1 MHDISRDE
9 TRLKD
14 GIELVQLGFFFFF
27 HVLAVASHSQG
38 FGHQQNIAATMSIR
52 YHQRGGNA
60 ESSDGKN
67 AQSLPKRKEIEL
79 KKSLLSQLRQLQLR
93 LWSRFLP

>member
-1 MHDISRDE
+1 M
-9 TRLKD
+9 
-14 GIELVQLGFFFFF
+14 ELNLCNWVSFSSSMCWLSP
-27 HVLAVASHSQG
+27 VISQG

-67 AQSLPKRKEIEL
+67 AQPLPKRKE
-79 KKSLLSQLRQLQLR
+79 KKRKEMKSS
-93 LWSRFLP
+93 

>member
-1 MHDISRDE
+1 M
-9 TRLKD
+9 
-14 GIELVQLGFFFFF
+14 ELNLCNCVSFSSMCWLSL
-27 HVLAVASHSQG
+27 VISQG
-38 FGHQQNIAATMSIR
+38 FRHQQNIAATMSTR

-67 AQSLPKRKEIEL
+67 AQSLPKRKEIKL
-79 KKSLLSQLRQLQLR
+79 KKSLLSQLRQLHLR